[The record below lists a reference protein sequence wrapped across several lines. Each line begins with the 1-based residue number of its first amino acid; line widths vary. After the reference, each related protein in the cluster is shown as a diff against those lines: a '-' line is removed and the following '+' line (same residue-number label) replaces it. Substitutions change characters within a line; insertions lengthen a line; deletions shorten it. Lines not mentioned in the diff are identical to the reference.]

1 MTTERMPMRK
11 IREILRLKH
20 ACGLSKRQIAASA
33 GVGASTVSDYLKR
46 AERAGLAWPLPTE
59 MSDSALE
66 IKLFPPPTQIPAS
79 ERALPDWAIIHRE
92 LKRPDVTLALL
103 WDEYRGKAPEGYGY
117 SWFCDLYR
125 AWSSRLKPSMRQVHI
140 AGDKIFVDFAGR
152 TLDIIDPITGEV
164 HEAQVFVAVLG
175 ASSYT
180 YAEVVWSQK
189 LPDWIGAHVRA
200 FKYFNGASRLVVP
213 DNLKSGVIKACF
225 YDPQIQHTYNDML
238 RHYGSAALPA
248 RPVKPK
254 DKAKVEVGVQIVQRW
269 ILARLRNHKFFSLVE
284 SNNLVQE
291 LLVVLNNRV
300 MRHIGMSRKALYEEI
315 ELPALQKLPQGA
327 YMYAEW
333 KHCGVGIDYHI
344 EIDKHYYSVPY
355 TLMRQELEARIT
367 SATIEVFHR
376 SKLVASHLRAP
387 GRGSTTVREH
397 MPSSHQRY
405 HDWTLE
411 RIQRDAARIGP
422 AAAALVSAI
431 LTSKPHPE
439 QGFRSVVGILQ
450 LTKRFG
456 DERLEAACERALT
469 IGARTYSSVKSII
482 NNGLERAFQ
491 KPVSDAGTRNHENI
505 RGKGYYH

>member
-46 AERAGLAWPLPTE
+46 AERAGLAWPLPTDI
-59 MSDSALE
+59 SDSALE
-66 IKLFPPPTQIPAS
+66 LKLFPPPVQIPAS

-140 AGDKIFVDFAGR
+140 AGDKLFVDFAGR

-164 HEAQVFVAVLG
+164 HQAQVFVAVLG

-200 FKYFNGASRLVVP
+200 FKFFDGASRLVVP

-291 LLVVLNNRV
+291 LLVILNNRV

-315 ELPALQKLPQGA
+315 ELPALQQLPQSA
-327 YMYAEW
+327 Y
-333 KHCGVGIDYHI
+333 V
-344 EIDKHYYSVPY
+344 
-355 TLMRQELEARIT
+355 
-367 SATIEVFHR
+367 
-376 SKLVASHLRAP
+376 
-387 GRGSTTVREH
+387 
-397 MPSSHQRY
+397 
-405 HDWTLE
+405 
-411 RIQRDAARIGP
+411 
-422 AAAALVSAI
+422 
-431 LTSKPHPE
+431 
-439 QGFRSVVGILQ
+439 
-450 LTKRFG
+450 
-456 DERLEAACERALT
+456 
-469 IGARTYSSVKSII
+469 
-482 NNGLERAFQ
+482 
-491 KPVSDAGTRNHENI
+491 
-505 RGKGYYH
+505 